1 METLDQGVSSIPAE
15 QSEMVWDFIPLL
27 RMGHDLKQIVL
38 LLEIFFSNLKSC
50 SVILFISIN
59 SKNTL
64 GCLEICCLILGSFL
78 LISNS
83 FPLWSKNGFYNFI
96 PFQLFILFMAQTWS
110 VLTDGSCA
118 LEKNMDLLLM
128 GVL

>member
-59 SKNTL
+59 SKKYSWLFRNM
-64 GCLEICCLILGSFL
+64 L
-78 LISNS
+78 LNIGI
-83 FPLWSKNGFYNFI
+83 FPVDF
-96 PFQLFILFMAQTWS
+96 
-110 VLTDGSCA
+110 
-118 LEKNMDLLLM
+118 
-128 GVL
+128 